1 MTDLRFNN
9 KIQTDVDGSIVQP
22 TIVLGTRSEK
32 KYGVINNIQAL
43 KISHPM
49 NSASEISFDVY
60 KYINGVKNP
69 NWNMIKNFK
78 FIYLP
83 NVSDERYQWYEIT
96 VNIDESNDTIKH
108 ITGIHANEA
117 ELGQL
122 MLYEIEINTPD
133 DIDRDDYETIT
144 IDGKEYGTVF
154 FNPEHPNNSLLHRI
168 LKDKASHYEII
179 HVDETL
185 CNIQREFSING
196 SSVYDTL
203 VGTIGTE
210 IQCLFEFGRKP
221 VGGEDGRFYRTISVY
236 DLLDYCPDCGERGNY
251 TEGVCTNCGSTNIQY
266 GYGNDTGIFVNA
278 ENLTESIS
286 FSSNTD
292 QVKNFFK
299 LGTGDEYMD
308 AAVRNCNPNGSAY
321 LSYFSDEMKE
331 DMSDALVAKID
342 EYDSTYNSYLKDKD
356 IYLPSDDI
364 MVYNTLVDKYQNRTS
379 DKLVSFVSPLQGFNK
394 LTEYDYNAV
403 NFLDILQ
410 TTMMPASSVIVET
423 TALEQL
429 SKLTVESMSPIG
441 VEDASAMSLTASDT
455 AVKDYAKVYVDTS
468 KYKIELSDSTYANNI
483 WHGTITVT
491 SLTDEEDTAYKEL
504 TLEFNNDGATFTRQK
519 IEKLIKEHEAEDIG
533 DVSVL
538 SIDKTLAEF
547 ELLLPNYSLDNL
559 ELLNSL
565 CTSIMDILA
574 QAGYANPDGRYAE
587 LYNQYYHP
595 YWEKREAIMAE
606 QTLREQEIESIK
618 LMIDDI
624 DRKRKEIINYLD
636 LQNFFGDLYLELM
649 LYRRESE
656 YTNPNF
662 ISDGLTDSEVI
673 ANAQEFFKRARE
685 EILKASTVQH
695 TISANLYNLFL
706 IPEFRKISNS
716 PNLDFNNGGV
726 QQFLR
731 AFDSGNWL
739 RVRVDDNIYKLRMI
753 NWEIDYDNPEELSVE
768 FSDVIRS
775 GGTMSDIASLLSQ
788 AKNMA
793 TSYDAVMRQAE
804 KGALANNEIKQTK
817 KQGLLLSQS
826 KIINDIAEQSFVI
839 DTNGA
844 LMRGK
849 NDFDDG
855 YSSEQVK
862 LLNKGIYY
870 TNDNWETVKAGLGH
884 FMYYDPDTNTI
895 KEDYGIIASTIVGQL
910 LLGENLKIY
919 SESGKF
925 EMGDDGLII
934 TSIEGQDNTDL
945 FVVQKEKTDD
955 QGRKYVEKYIY
966 VDSEG
971 NVNIAGNSITIGGN
985 PLVEYIEDTIE
996 NALPITVEIDS
1007 SAGNIFKNKN
1017 ITTILTATVYK
1028 GNEDITSQIPR
1039 FKWKKRKADG
1049 TEDESWSRYTT
1060 SNVITINSDDVTSK
1074 AVFICEVEITQ

>member
-22 TIVLGTRSEK
+22 IIVLGTRSGK

-49 NSASEISFDVY
+49 NGASEISFDVY
-60 KYINGVKNP
+60 KYVNGIENP
-69 NWNMIKNFK
+69 NWDMIKNFK

-83 NVSDERYQWYEIT
+83 TVSDERYQWYEIT

-122 MLYEIEINTPD
+122 ILYEIEINTPD

-210 IQCLFEFGRKP
+210 VQCLFEFGRKP
-221 VGGEDGRFYRTISVY
+221 IGGEESQFYRTISVY

-251 TEGVCTNCGSTNIQY
+251 TEGVCTNCGGTNIQH

-286 FSSNTD
+286 FTSNTD

-331 DMSDALVAKID
+331 DMSDALVAKLN
-342 EYDSTYNSYLKDKD
+342 EYDSTYNSYLKDRD
-356 IYLPSDDI
+356 IYLPNDDV
-364 MVYNTLVDKYQNRTS
+364 MAYNTLVDKYQNRTS
-379 DKLVSFVSPLQGFNK
+379 DELVSFVSPLQGFNK

-429 SKLTVESMSPIG
+429 NKLTVESMSPIG
-441 VEDASAMSLTASDT
+441 VENASAMSLTASDT
-455 AVKDYAKVYVDTS
+455 AVKDYAKVYIDTS
-468 KYKIELSDSTYANNI
+468 RYKIELSDSTYTNNT

-538 SIDKTLAEF
+538 SIDKTLEEF
-547 ELLLPNYSLDNL
+547 EALLPNYSLDSL
-559 ELLNSL
+559 ELLNTL

-739 RVRVDDNIYKLRMI
+739 RVRVDDNVYKLRMI

-788 AKNMA
+788 ARNMA
-793 TSYDAVMRQAE
+793 TSYDTVMRQAE
-804 KGALANNEIKQTK
+804 KGATASKEIKQTK

-884 FMYYDPDTNTI
+884 FMYYDPDTNTV

-910 LLGENLKIY
+910 LLGENLRIY

-925 EMGDDGLII
+925 EMGDDGLVI

-945 FVVQKEKTDD
+945 FVVQKEKIDD

-996 NALPITVEIDS
+996 NALPVTVEIES
-1007 SAGNIFKNKN
+1007 SAGNIFKNRGIN
-1017 ITTILTATVYK
+1017 TILTCVVK
-1028 GNEDITSQIPR
+1028 QGNEDISDRVTNYHWI
-1039 FKWKKRKADG
+1039 KYDMNG
-1049 TEDESWSRYTT
+1049 NLDTSWSRG
-1060 SNVITINSDDVTSK
+1060 NVKIITLSPADVFSK
-1074 AVFICEVEITQ
+1074 GIFKCEVTFN